1 MKISN
6 KKNCTKLVIGS
17 MAAYK
22 EAKGS
27 NFERGSMTQA
37 SEKYSLILEIK
48 SGYILAVMSKIK
60 CFNKLNS
67 KTFQMSVFSEKIIE
81 LSNDLTK
88 ETLLRILDTINSTD
102 ETFDIIKYLEGM
114 RSKNI

>member
-1 MKISN
+1 MEICN
-6 KKNCTKLVIGS
+6 KKNSAKLVIGS

-37 SEKYSLILEIK
+37 SEKYALILEIK

-67 KTFQMSVFSEKIIE
+67 KTFPMSIFREKIIE
-81 LSNDLTK
+81 LSNDLDK
-88 ETLLRILDTINSTD
+88 QTLLQIIDTINSAD
-102 ETFDIIKYLEGM
+102 DTFDIIKYLE
-114 RSKNI
+114 SVE

>member
-1 MKISN
+1 MQDINQKQTI
-6 KKNCTKLVIGS
+6 KLVIGA

-37 SEKYSLILEIK
+37 SEKYALILEIK

-60 CFNKLNS
+60 CFNKLNN
-67 KTFQMSVFSEKIIE
+67 KTFQMSIFREKIIE
-81 LSNDLTK
+81 LSNDLDK
-88 ETLLRILDTINSTD
+88 DTLFQIIDTIDSAD
-102 ETFDIIKYLEGM
+102 DTFDIIKYLE
-114 RSKNI
+114 SVE